1 MKIHILASMTLAISV
16 QAFVPSAVKKPS
28 FLPMEM
34 KREDFLKVAVA
45 SFVFQP
51 FAANGQE
58 IKVMDMSLP
67 SYGSISDPK
76 SDLESLKGN
85 ELGSVRREGSTKKS
99 GGGNKTTTSS
109 KQQKA
114 VKTAVSA
121 AEKAEEDRI
130 SKLKFVDTSMPSY
143 K

>member
-1 MKIHILASMTLAISV
+1 MKLIIFASVGLAISAE
-16 QAFVPSAVKKPS
+16 AFVPSAFRNASEVSMK
-28 FLPMEM
+28 M
-34 KREDFLKVAVA
+34 KREDFLKVAAATLAFKPYV
-45 SFVFQP
+45 
-51 FAANGQE
+51 ANGQE

-76 SDLESLKGN
+76 SDLDALKGS
-85 ELGSVRREGSTKKS
+85 ELGSVKREASSKKS
-99 GGGNKTTTSS
+99 GGGNKTTTS

-114 VKTAVSA
+114 VKTTVSA
-121 AEKAEEDRI
+121 AEKAEEDRV